1 MKTDNPDYI
10 QALEVLLG
18 RLAEITD
25 SDNTLEVKH
34 MRIAQLLKK
43 TGWL

>member
-1 MKTDNPDYI
+1 MKPDSPDYT

-18 RLAEITD
+18 RVAEITE